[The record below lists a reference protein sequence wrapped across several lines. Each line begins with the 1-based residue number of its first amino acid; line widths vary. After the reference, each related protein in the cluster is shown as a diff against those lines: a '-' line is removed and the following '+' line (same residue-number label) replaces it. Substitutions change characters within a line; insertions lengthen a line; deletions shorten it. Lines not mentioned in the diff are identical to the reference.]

1 MKNSSIKLGKNIKRI
16 REQKKMSQGDIC
28 RALGLDRAQMSNI
41 EAGKGNPTLAT
52 IEKIA
57 QALEVTSNELL
68 K

>member
-1 MKNSSIKLGKNIKRI
+1 
-16 REQKKMSQGDIC
+16 
-28 RALGLDRAQMSNI
+28 MSNI

-57 QALEVTSNELL
+57 QALGITSDEFL